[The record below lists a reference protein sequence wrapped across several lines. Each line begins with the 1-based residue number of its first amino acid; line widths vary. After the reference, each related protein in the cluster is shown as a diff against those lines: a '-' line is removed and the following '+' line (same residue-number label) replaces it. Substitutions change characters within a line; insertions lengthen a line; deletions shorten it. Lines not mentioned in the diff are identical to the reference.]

1 MKIHQFVPSVCAAL
15 GLTLLL
21 ATSPAWASVTV
32 AVDPASQLVLG
43 GSNATFTALVTTTG
57 GETITGYSW
66 LRSANV
72 GGPYGV
78 LAGKTTAVCTITNVQ
93 ATDGVTNYYFVKVTS
108 RVGTNAEV
116 SLSSTVAMLII
127 KDPPRI
133 TSHPQS
139 LAVAVGKSAAF
150 SVTSLG
156 MAPLSY
162 QWRVNGTNLANGDR
176 FSGVASA
183 NLNISGLVPSDDGGY
198 DVVVTNIFGAATS
211 QVATLTVLIPPFIT
225 TPPADWTTIVGSN
238 STVQVVASG
247 TAPLSY
253 QWRKGTTVLANGARI
268 SGVTTDTL
276 AINGALTSDA
286 GNYSVVITNLVG
298 SITSAVARLTVLVP
312 PKITSATNLNGR
324 QGAPLTYTITATGT
338 TPITFGTEGL
348 PLGLSLVPESG
359 IISGTPTVTGVFN
372 VVLFATNAAMTT
384 TAPLTI
390 RLTTGVPGITSA
402 LTASG
407 KQGLNFAYQIAAS
420 NNPTVF
426 SASGLPSDLHLGA
439 TNGRIAGRLLVPGV
453 FPMTIGVANSYGS
466 DSRTVMLTITS
477 SVPVITSPLT
487 ATGVENDT
495 NFLYTITATEAPF
508 EFGAIDLPMGL
519 KLNSTN
525 GVISGPPTYGGTFP
539 VVIWA
544 RNAWGT
550 GTNTLVITVSYATL
564 TGLAISDVS
573 YAYSSPYLLDFAFA
587 LRDSEDPTV
596 AQAVVRP
603 PSEVQV
609 TCFEDGL
616 PIGKETAF
624 IVDRGDHAKVLKTFL
639 VLDYS
644 FSMFIV
650 PDAIMNMQTAA
661 KNLIIQE
668 PVGAQFGIYEF
679 HSDIVDPTLVTG
691 FKADKT
697 ALTADIDGILTN
709 YVKDNFAGTRCWDAV
724 YAALGQ
730 FGATN
735 ADEQRYMVVMTDG
748 NDDSSLLNTNADP
761 VGVIV
766 KLAKKN
772 AVKLY
777 CVAFGD
783 DINTNALQQMTT
795 QTGGRYFVAADAG
808 DLITQFALL
817 LKDVRAQY
825 LLRWATLKRANKLF
839 QPSFQVAVDGF
850 LASFNTNII
859 WQTNIDIITDTNT
872 TPPTYTTNITIKHIT
887 EVPDY
892 NPTNYAGNIN
902 IGSLRLVTDAVTN
915 ASAVTLRATY
925 VPRYVRKI
933 RLHYRANYACT
944 TTLNSTDPGEILS
957 GWSMTETNDG
967 AGGQWLTLV
976 SANTSNLLSSVPY
989 GVMGELVTF
998 HIRYA
1003 DLPSGKEAFSVFD
1016 VDNSVYTNMPPGGQ
1030 SFVLANTNL
1039 FITTYTNTAHGT
1051 PVPWLIAHGFTGD
1064 YNAAELSDPTGKGM
1078 PVWQQYQAG
1087 LDPRDTNSVFIVRSI
1102 TAGSPSLP
1110 PEIIFSSVVGRTYL
1124 VQTATVLGDW
1134 TPLLENIPGIGGDI
1148 RVTDLRTLGGVNIVY
1163 YRVLV
1168 Y

>member
-1 MKIHQFVPSVCAAL
+1 MKIQQSVPSVFAAL
-15 GLTLLL
+15 GLTFLL
-21 ATSPAWASVTV
+21 AASPARASVNV
-32 AVDPASQLVLG
+32 AVSPTSQVVFG
-43 GSNATFTALVTTTG
+43 GSNATFTAQVTTTG
-57 GETITGYSW
+57 GETVTGYSW
-66 LRSANV
+66 LRSTNA
-72 GGPYGV
+72 GGPYST
-78 LAGKTTAVCTITNVQ
+78 LAGRTTTVCTITNAQ
-93 ATDGVTNYYFVKVTS
+93 TADAGFYFVRVTY
-108 RVGTNAEV
+108 RIGTNSEV
-116 SLSSTVAMLII
+116 TLASTVATLEIN
-127 KDPPRI
+127 DPPRI

-139 LAVAVGKSAAF
+139 LSVAVGKSAAF

-156 MAPLSY
+156 VAPLSY
-162 QWRVNGTNLANGDR
+162 QWRVNGTNLVNGGR
-176 FSGVASA
+176 FSGVNGS
-183 NLNISGLVPSDDGGY
+183 NLGISGLLPTDDGGY
-198 DVVVTNIFGAATS
+198 DVVITNKFGGATS

-225 TPPADWTTIVGSN
+225 TQPADWTTIVGSN
-238 STVQVVASG
+238 STVQVVAGG
-247 TAPLSY
+247 TIPLSY
-253 QWRKGTTVLANGARI
+253 QWRKGNTVLANGARI

-286 GNYSVVITNLVG
+286 GSYSVVITNLVG
-298 SITSAVARLTVLVP
+298 ATTSAVARLTVLVP
-312 PKITSATNLNGR
+312 PRITSATNLNGR

-338 TPITFGTEGL
+338 TPITFGAEGL

-359 IISGTPTVTGVFN
+359 IISGTPTVTGVFS
-372 VVLFATNAAMTT
+372 VVLFATNVAMTT

-402 LTASG
+402 LAAGG
-407 KQGLNFAYQIAAS
+407 KQGLNFAYQITAS

-426 SASGLPSDLHLGA
+426 SASGLPSDLQMNSA
-439 TNGRIAGRLLVPGV
+439 TGRISGRLLVPGV
-453 FPMTIGVANSYGS
+453 FPVTIGVANTYGS
-466 DSRTVMLTITS
+466 DSRTIMLTVTS

-519 KLNSTN
+519 KINSTN

-550 GTNTLVITVSYATL
+550 GTNTLVITVSYATIA
-564 TGLAISDVS
+564 GLVINDVT

-587 LRDSEDPTV
+587 LRDSDDPAV

-603 PSEVQV
+603 PSAVQV

-624 IVDRGDHAKVLKTFL
+624 VVDRGDHAKVLKTFL

-709 YVKDNFAGTRCWDAV
+709 YVKENFAGTRCWDAV

-735 ADEQRYMVVMTDG
+735 AVEQRYMVVMTDG

-850 LASFNTNII
+850 LASYNTNVVWNTNIE
-859 WQTNIDIITDTNT
+859 IIIDTNT
-872 TPPTYTTNITIKHIT
+872 TPPTYTTNITVEHIT
-887 EVPDY
+887 DVPDY
-892 NPTNYAGNIN
+892 NPTNFAGNIN
-902 IGSLRLVTDAVTN
+902 IGSLNLAADAVTN
-915 ASAVTLRATY
+915 ASSVTLRASY
-925 VPRYVRKI
+925 VPRYVRKLKI
-933 RLHYRANYACT
+933 HYRSNYACT
-944 TTLNSTDPGEILS
+944 PALNSTGPGEILS

-998 HIRYA
+998 HFQYA
-1003 DLPSGKEAFSVFD
+1003 DLPAWKQAFSVFD

-1039 FITTYTNTAHGT
+1039 FITVYTNTAHGT
-1051 PVPWLIAHGFTGD
+1051 PVPWLMANGVTNNFDAG
-1064 YNAAELSDPTGKGM
+1064 ELTDPTGKGL
-1078 PVWQQYQAG
+1078 PLWQQYQAG
-1087 LDPRDTNSVFIVRSI
+1087 LNPKDTNSVFVIRSL
-1102 TAGSPSLP
+1102 TSGQPDGQ

-1124 VQTATVLGDW
+1124 VQTATVLGNW
-1134 TPLLENIPGIGGDI
+1134 TPLLENIPGVGGDI
-1148 RVTDLRTLGGVNIVY
+1148 RVTDLRTLGGVNNVY